1 MYAVVKTGGKQI
13 KVEEG
18 AEVVVEKLDAE
29 VGDTVDFDVLFFSDG
44 SKTVV
49 DPVAVRTGA
58 VTAEVVEQFKG
69 DKVVVFKFKRRK
81 GYKRTRGH
89 RQQMTR
95 VKVTKI
101 AAPKA
106 GAKKASAKPKAEP
119 VEKPA
124 EAAKPA
130 AKEAPAKEAPPQEP
144 VAKPASVEPAAE
156 VAEPAAEPGQCEA
169 ITASG
174 ERCKNK
180 AKEGSKYCGVHAKKY
195 EG

>member
-1 MYAVVKTGGKQI
+1 MYAVVQTGGKQF

-18 AEVVVEKLDAE
+18 AEVVVDKLDAE
-29 VGDTVDFDVLFFSDG
+29 VGDTVDFDVLFYSDG
-44 SKTVV
+44 SKTVA
-49 DPVAVRTGA
+49 DPASVRRGG

-89 RQQMTR
+89 RQQLTR

-106 GAKKASAKPKAEP
+106 APKKAAKPKAEP
-119 VEKPA
+119 KEKAA
-124 EAAKPA
+124 EPA
-130 AKEAPAKEAPPQEP
+130 AKEPAKKAP
-144 VAKPASVEPAAE
+144 VEQPT
-156 VAEPAAEPGQCEA
+156 AEPAAEPAQCEA
-169 ITASG
+169 IKADG
-174 ERCKNK
+174 ERCHNK